1 MSPGILCIGWCLVF
15 KASKSYWFNLPS
27 GLHPGVYSIYSI
39 SMGEKTT
46 TSSTTE
52 SCLAP
57 SIAQADVVSQ
67 NSSPNSEL
75 VDEVFSPFR
84 GYLNSQL
91 QEKGKQFEQSA
102 KSDKEAADIK
112 YKGNR
117 KQFEVNLRLYI
128 ILTQIDESAGSPAD
142 IHKLVAEARLII
154 KKRQKLIKIAD
165 KNRDGWLVVQ
175 EYETDDLASD
185 SEDEKKIRK
194 AKAAAEKKRK
204 EAKSN
209 MGNTSKKFKSSS
221 DVQLFRGKTT
231 IYFYFVKFS
240 VFLVGLPEHPTIN
253 LLCQVIYYDFKRKI
267 IYARLSV
274 AN

>member
-1 MSPGILCIGWCLVF
+1 MIVS
-15 KASKSYWFNLPS
+15 SR
-27 GLHPGVYSIYSI
+27 SI
-39 SMGEKTT
+39 SPSWRLFQFILMAEKTAT
-46 TSSTTE
+46 SLTIESSST
-52 SCLAP
+52 P

-67 NSSPNSEL
+67 NFSSNSEL
-75 VDEVFSPFR
+75 VDEVFSLFK
-84 GYLNSQL
+84 GYLTSQL
-91 QEKGKQFEQSA
+91 QEKGKEFERSA

-117 KQFEVNLRLYI
+117 KQFEVNARLDN
-128 ILTQIDESAGSPAD
+128 ILTQIDETTRSPAD
-142 IHKLVAEARLII
+142 IHKLVAEAKLII

-204 EAKSN
+204 EAKGN
-209 MGNTSKKFKSSS
+209 IGNTSKKFKCSSEF
-221 DVQLFRGKTT
+221 QLFRGKTT

-253 LLCQVIYYDFKRKI
+253 LLYQVIY
-267 IYARLSV
+267 V
-274 AN
+274 